1 MEDGSGSS
9 GMEFDVYTSID
20 MPSPTSSMEPLLLL
34 PLDLNTIS
42 TDMVSTASILEF
54 SFSSSDIS
62 SSTNILY
69 SSIAT
74 VSFFHTKTGMPT
86 HTTAEISESL
96 FPTETGRPIHTAT
109 ELPLGSEI
117 ETSTTEIEM
126 SKNPFPTELMP
137 THTTTD
143 LPASPETET
152 STTEMGASTGFSDAT
167 LPLSIAF
174 GIISSL
180 FVVLIL
186 CIMCVVIYK
195 HSARRK
201 SGGYSCC
208 LTLILVIRY

>member
-1 MEDGSGSS
+1 MEVGSGSS
-9 GMEFDVYTSID
+9 GMEFEGYASSD
-20 MPSPTSSMEPLLLL
+20 MPSPTSSMESLLLL

-42 TDMVSTASILEF
+42 TDMISTASILEF
-54 SFSSSDIS
+54 SISFSVIS
-62 SSTNILY
+62 SPTSILY

-74 VSFFHTKTGMPT
+74 VSFFHTKTGTPT

-96 FPTETGRPIHTAT
+96 FPTETGRMA
-109 ELPLGSEI
+109 
-117 ETSTTEIEM
+117 
-126 SKNPFPTELMP
+126 
-137 THTTTD
+137 HTTTD

-152 STTEMGASTGFSDAT
+152 STTEIGASTGFSDAT

-186 CIMCVVIYK
+186 CIICVVIYK
-195 HSARRK
+195 YSARRK

-208 LTLILVIRY
+208 LTLILVI

>member
-1 MEDGSGSS
+1 MEVGSGSS
-9 GMEFDVYTSID
+9 GMEFEVYTSSD
-20 MPSPTSSMEPLLLL
+20 MPSPTSSMESLLLL

-54 SFSSSDIS
+54 SISSSDIS

-86 HTTAEISESL
+86 HTTAEISEIL
-96 FPTETGRPIHTAT
+96 FPIETGRMA
-109 ELPLGSEI
+109 
-117 ETSTTEIEM
+117 
-126 SKNPFPTELMP
+126 
-137 THTTTD
+137 HTTID

-152 STTEMGASTGFSDAT
+152 STTKIGTTMGFSNAT

-208 LTLILVIRY
+208 LALILVIRY